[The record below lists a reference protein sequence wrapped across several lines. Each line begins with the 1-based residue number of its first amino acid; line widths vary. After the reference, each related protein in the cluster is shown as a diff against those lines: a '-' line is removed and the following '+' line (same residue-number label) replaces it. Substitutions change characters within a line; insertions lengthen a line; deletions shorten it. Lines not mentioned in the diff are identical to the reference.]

1 MRIYLPKLLALA
13 CSTAALLVSTS
24 PATAQTAAQPK
35 SRLLEQYAK
44 SFNVSPEEAE
54 RRSALRKEIGEL
66 NAKLEQSEPDSFAG
80 MHLEHTPTFRAIVR
94 FKGDA
99 TATLARYTQNP
110 LFVARA
116 ADVSVRDLVQTQS
129 SVYGLLKALN
139 IESTSRVM
147 VSTGRVDFF
156 VADPT
161 AVKQLVATGA
171 LKVPSY
177 VTFGQA
183 NRLDAARQADAL
195 GGRPLTGGVCTS
207 GFVVKSSTTRYLM
220 TAGHC
225 GHTGTVMTYNGVAL
239 PVVGR
244 NFQPNTSYDYQW
256 HTTPGFTLT
265 NLIDEGLPELR
276 RINYVWPYANM
287 IEDDFICKYGVIT
300 DFTCGRILTKY
311 YNLVGHPGYVLV
323 RSPGSNLS
331 EKGDSGGP
339 WFYDQYNEAWGIHSD
354 DGREDSNDA
363 VFMPVSYISV
373 SNLSVLTTP

>member
-1 MRIYLPKLLALA
+1 MRLITPRLIALSITTACLALSSGA
-13 CSTAALLVSTS
+13 VAQT
-24 PATAQTAAQPK
+24 PATTSK
-35 SRLLEQYAK
+35 SRLFEQYAK
-44 SFNVSPEEAE
+44 TFNVSPEEAE
-54 RRSALRKEIGEL
+54 RRSTLRKEIGEL
-66 NAKLEQSEPDSFAG
+66 NARLEQSEPDSFAG

-99 TATLARYTQNP
+99 TAILARYTKNP
-110 LFVARA
+110 LFVPRA

-129 SVYGLLKALN
+129 TVYGLLKALN

-256 HTTPGFTLT
+256 HSTPGFTLT

-276 RINYVWPYANM
+276 RINYVWPHANM

-300 DFTCGRILTKY
+300 DFTCGSIVTKY

-354 DGREDSNDA
+354 DGREDPNDA
-363 VFMPVSYISV
+363 VFMPVSYISA